1 MPPKMFQ
8 LCWRFP
14 IDFTAS
20 ARPPPWSVTASRNFN
35 AFLLKIAGVL
45 VRARPTVAAD
55 TLYDGINSGKANCE
69 PARQFYTGICL
80 KIKVELICCF
90 GVSLHFSTFFSTQ
103 GGFWPKVQFQPL
115 QQCRIEYFL
124 PFILIKII
132 YWGRIFCWSCLALPG
147 LAGLTVI
154 SWKRLRLSSLA
165 AAGGSASF
173 TGNCTSRKVSLF
185 SHLAPKYP
193 RCRLK
198 VRSFS
203 CVALSSNIDSF
214 ISRWL
219 GWSPVCVLLV
229 GEDRFSRSCA
239 TTISAPA
246 GQKHENI
253 LTFSVLRPEPQQLPP
268 APSPAGRAL
277 RRAADA
283 RGWFHISS
291 HLQHFNL
298 FRFLVSWQ

>member
-1 MPPKMFQ
+1 MAQ
-8 LCWRFP
+8 GAVST
-14 IDFTAS
+14 FTTVPDRIFLAFYFNKNNLLGENILLKLPCS
-20 ARPPPWSVTASRNFN
+20 ARPCRTNSNF
-35 AFLLKIAGVL
+35 LKTFE
-45 VRARPTVAAD
+45 TV
-55 TLYDGINSGKANCE
+55 K
-69 PARQFYTGICL
+69 P
-80 KIKVELICCF
+80 CC
-90 GVSLHFSTFFSTQ
+90 
-103 GGFWPKVQFQPL
+103 
-115 QQCRIEYFL
+115 
-124 PFILIKII
+124 
-132 YWGRIFCWSCLALPG
+132 CW
-147 LAGLTVI
+147 
-154 SWKRLRLSSLA
+154 RLS
-165 AAGGSASF
+165 SF

-298 FRFLVSWQ
+298 FRFLVS